1 MRKKLLVSALCMT
14 AAMASAA
21 PLTPEAALGR
31 LAGENGPAK
40 VRAIQSG
47 APVLRFTRSVGNV
60 PMVYVFASRQGG
72 FMVLSADDTTVPLL
86 GFSDSGTLPVS
97 EADLP
102 DGMRYWLGS
111 LAEQVAF
118 NAANAPASDVSVPV
132 MRADGD
138 RVAIGPLVTT
148 KWNQDAPFNDKCPMA
163 GDTRCVTGCVAT
175 AMAQVLN
182 YYKFP
187 ANVQDNY
194 SYTWSNGGYSQN
206 LSISPSI
213 KFEWDKMLD
222 VYDDSSSEDSRE
234 AVATLMSVC
243 GISVNMNYSPMESGA
258 KSIPVCRALV
268 ESFGYEPGLEYI
280 ERDYYSISEWED
292 IVNYNLRQY
301 GPMYYDGASNTGGH
315 AFVCDGYSEGYF
327 HFNWGWG
334 GMSDGYFLL
343 TALDPRSQG
352 IGGHTS
358 GYNFSQGIVTGVS
371 KEHVTVETTPG
382 KLLWRGAFV
391 INQESTG
398 LGLDIS
404 FTGSFYNYDYRTLS
418 GASIGIIITS
428 ENGDSQFM
436 PCWEQIGNLQ
446 PYYGYTGK
454 TWSVVLPSVLAEG
467 AYTVQPACKV
477 GNSDP
482 RPIMVENSE
491 VGAYIMTVRDKT
503 AYFTPVQPA
512 AAWAENLRLIG
523 EIYQG
528 QKFRCSATVTNT
540 DDSEVFSGA
549 VVAAILSGN
558 SVKAV
563 GDKSFV
569 VLNPGESM
577 ELDYV
582 TALKYPTDNNGS
594 QVIPMPGTYDLV
606 LLQSLNSGYKFL
618 SAPIKVRL
626 NGRTYPVLTFSDLRV
641 PDNQNPENVTATAE
655 VTCSYGYFGGS
666 AKLYVFEQPTDNG
679 LLGCDSEFIGIGDQE
694 TATAKWTFAIPGA
707 SPEMTYYAS
716 VYDSKT
722 QSWLTDPVYFKVSA
736 PTGIDSVEGESAVV
750 ERRYLSLSGIDLGTD
765 KPAAG
770 IYIVREIRADGTVV
784 TCKETV
790 TDK

>member
-1 MRKKLLVSALCMT
+1 MRIFANMARCITT
-14 AAMASAA
+14 A
-21 PLTPEAALGR
+21 R
-31 LAGENGPAK
+31 
-40 VRAIQSG
+40 
-47 APVLRFTRSVGNV
+47 
-60 PMVYVFASRQGG
+60 
-72 FMVLSADDTTVPLL
+72 
-86 GFSDSGTLPVS
+86 
-97 EADLP
+97 
-102 DGMRYWLGS
+102 
-111 LAEQVAF
+111 
-118 NAANAPASDVSVPV
+118 
-132 MRADGD
+132 
-138 RVAIGPLVTT
+138 
-148 KWNQDAPFNDKCPMA
+148 
-163 GDTRCVTGCVAT
+163 
-175 AMAQVLN
+175 
-182 YYKFP
+182 
-187 ANVQDNY
+187 
-194 SYTWSNGGYSQN
+194 
-206 LSISPSI
+206 
-213 KFEWDKMLD
+213 
-222 VYDDSSSEDSRE
+222 
-234 AVATLMSVC
+234 ATL
-243 GISVNMNYSPMESGA
+243 GA
-258 KSIPVCRALV
+258 THSYATVTP
-268 ESFGYEPGLEYI
+268 
-280 ERDYYSISEWED
+280 
-292 IVNYNLRQY
+292 
-301 GPMYYDGASNTGGH
+301 
-315 AFVCDGYSEGYF
+315 EGYF

-358 GYNFSQGIVTGVS
+358 GYNFSQGNRDRRV

-454 TWSVVLPSVLAEG
+454 TWSGGIAFCTCRRSVHRTAGLQGSE
-467 AYTVQPACKV
+467 TR
-477 GNSDP
+477 DP

-503 AYFTPVQPA
+503 AYFTPVQPT

-618 SAPIKVRL
+618 SPPPLRYASMEEHIPCSRSPI
-626 NGRTYPVLTFSDLRV
+626 
-641 PDNQNPENVTATAE
+641 
-655 VTCSYGYFGGS
+655 C
-666 AKLYVFEQPTDNG
+666 
-679 LLGCDSEFIGIGDQE
+679 
-694 TATAKWTFAIPGA
+694 A
-707 SPEMTYYAS
+707 SPT
-716 VYDSKT
+716 T
-722 QSWLTDPVYFKVSA
+722 
-736 PTGIDSVEGESAVV
+736 
-750 ERRYLSLSGIDLGTD
+750 R
-765 KPAAG
+765 
-770 IYIVREIRADGTVV
+770 IR
-784 TCKETV
+784 KM
-790 TDK
+790 